1 MQTPGLLQDQF
12 PGVSIPSYFSST
24 SNTHFLQIIFK
35 IVHSS
40 VSWFPMDI
48 FFWDILKY
56 FLLSLFYTFTS
67 MVFEAVFVFTKAV
80 LKQH

>member
-1 MQTPGLLQDQF
+1 MQTSGLLQDQF
-12 PGVSIPSYFSST
+12 LSVSIPSYFSPT

-35 IVHSS
+35 IIQPS

-67 MVFEAVFVFTKAV
+67 TVFEAVFVFTKA
-80 LKQH
+80 HF